1 MQSATTP
8 ESDDSQHVPRH
19 VAVIMD
25 GNGRW
30 ARARGLPTLAGHRAG
45 AEVIRKLLRACREH
59 GVDVLT
65 LFAFSSE
72 NWQRP
77 REEVRGLM
85 ALFARYLRREVR
97 ELDES
102 GVRVRI
108 IGDRERFGQHIGRLM
123 ADAERQTADNTT
135 STLVIAADYG
145 GQWDIAQAAAALARE
160 AVAGRLDPDRIGL
173 AEVQARLC
181 LSDLPPPDL
190 LIRTGGDYRIS
201 NFLLWQIAYT
211 ELHFTEC
218 YWPDFDVSEF
228 RRALDEYAAR
238 ERRFGARPQAA
249 RVAAC

>member
-1 MQSATTP
+1 MEPATEQS
-8 ESDDSQHVPRH
+8 QRIPRH
-19 VAVIMD
+19 VAIIMD

-45 AEVIRKLLRACREH
+45 IEVIRKLLRACREQ
-59 GVDVLT
+59 GVEVLT

-72 NWQRP
+72 NWQRS

-97 ELDES
+97 ELAES

-108 IGDRERFGQHIGRLM
+108 IGDRQRFGPHIGRLM
-123 ADAERQTADNTT
+123 HDAERQTVGNTA

-145 GQWDIAQAAAALARE
+145 GQWDIVQAAAALARE
-160 AVAGRLDPDRIGL
+160 VAAGRVDPERIDANEL
-173 AEVQARLC
+173 QARIC
-181 LSDLPPPDL
+181 LHDLPPPDL

-211 ELHFTEC
+211 ELYFTEC
-218 YWPDFDVSEF
+218 FWPDFDVGEF

-238 ERRFGARPQAA
+238 ERRFGCRPAQVQ
-249 RVAAC
+249 VAAC